1 MKPRRLLLSA
11 FGPFADHVEVD
22 FDRLAEIGLFV
33 VSGPTGAGKTT
44 LFDGLCYGLYGR
56 LAGHRDQH
64 GDVRSDHADVSTTT
78 EVTVDFDA
86 GGHTWRVWRHPRQPR
101 PKKRGSGTTIAP
113 ADATLH
119 RLDGE
124 QWVAVEHR
132 WEAVNQRCR
141 SLIGLEAEQFQQ
153 VVLLPQGRF
162 EQVLNARSAE
172 RQDLLRT
179 LFQSELYRFGQE
191 RLEVQARELEDAIR
205 SVDHQRRAHLAA
217 CDEARRDVVAV
228 FIDQGLLAG
237 NGPIVEGDDLP
248 TAEVLASA
256 IDQLVNGPQR
266 HLETHRRRAEHD
278 AARAAEAATRA
289 EQVVHLVRRRNEL
302 RRRCAEL
309 EAQAGQHGEWRS
321 TLDRAGRA
329 GPVAARATEAHD
341 AETELS
347 RVAGELDVAW
357 SRAVVACSSIGI
369 DLPPRPDEDRAEQCH
384 VEAEMQAKLMGD
396 LVALLDEADAADRT
410 ARLRAEQRQ
419 QILAEH
425 AALAKRRAEA
435 DRRLAEIESTRGP
448 LLSVV
453 AQENGRRTALDQ
465 ARRRYEARSQLDR
478 IDAEL
483 TVVRRRQGER
493 ATEAERLRGVR
504 SELLTEIAAAVT
516 ATERRGDAV
525 EHVERRRHRLQ
536 RRRLLSRT
544 EASLTRAEHALVE
557 ARRVADDVFVRFVS
571 ATAPRLAAS
580 LIAGSPCPVCGSC
593 EHPAP
598 SPPVDADAP
607 ALDVVE
613 AAAAAARHAEG
624 ERASVVAMLRALRD
638 ELGDDADKPEAALRE
653 AVEDAERDVT
663 QCEEVAAH
671 LDVLQSQLV
680 DVESQLVRFEAELRA
695 LPTQLEQLVADR
707 ANLRGE
713 LGDDADDPLADRAAA
728 VDAAAKALDEVDAGR
743 QVLVALTS
751 EREQLQLADEAAR
764 ERSERLAAD
773 AARLGEQVR
782 SSVEVAG
789 RRRREVADAVGD
801 STPQEL
807 AASASDAVDALALAR
822 RRLATWLRADVAAA
836 HARHALELALAAS
849 GFAEVDEARRCA
861 LDPGTAGRLTRAVD
875 AWDQA
880 RLEVRAGLAELSCHE
895 LPDDAPDL
903 AALHRQAEAAADL
916 ARRLVQVAGQ
926 VEARLLQSRQGLA
939 RVRQLDA
946 DHEGLQ
952 AHARMVRTAAEV
964 VRGRNRRNTT
974 LEAWVLA
981 AHLRDV
987 VEQANEHLALM
998 SGGRY
1003 QLAVAE
1009 GVTDGRAKAG
1019 LDLVVEDAY
1028 TGRSRP
1034 TVTLS
1039 GGETFQA
1046 ALSLALGLADVIT
1059 AGRAG
1064 LRLDALFIDE
1074 GFGSLDADALDQ
1086 AVDVLDG
1093 LRSRGAL
1100 VGVVTHVESMKAAL
1114 PVALEVRPRADRRG
1128 STVRQAS

>member
-1 MKPRRLLLSA
+1 MKPRRLRLSA

-64 GDVRSDHADVSTTT
+64 GDVRSDHADDSTTT
-78 EVTVDFDA
+78 EVTVEFDA

-101 PKKRGSGTTIAP
+101 PKKRGNGTTIAP

-124 QWVAVEHR
+124 QWTAVEHR

-162 EQVLNARSAE
+162 EQVLNARSGE

-179 LFQSELYRFGQE
+179 LFQSELYRFGQD
-191 RLEVQARELEDAIR
+191 RLEAEARTLEDGIR
-205 SVDHQRRAHLAA
+205 SVDHERRAHLSAS
-217 CDEARRDVVAV
+217 DQARRDVLAL
-228 FIDQGLLAG
+228 FIDQGLWAG
-237 NGPIVEGDDLP
+237 SHPIPEGDLP
-248 TAEVLASA
+248 TSDALASA
-256 IDQLVNGPQR
+256 IDRLVTGPQQQ
-266 HLETHRRRAEHD
+266 LEERRRRAEHD
-278 AARAAEAATRA
+278 AARAADAATRA
-289 EQVVHLVRRRNEL
+289 EQVANLVRRRDAL
-302 RRRCAEL
+302 RRRWSEL
-309 EAQAGQHGEWRS
+309 EAQAGQHAERRS
-321 TLDRAGRA
+321 TLERAKRA
-329 GPVAARATEAHD
+329 APVAELSEKAQETEAELSLVSADLDAAWARAVD
-341 AETELS
+341 
-347 RVAGELDVAW
+347 
-357 SRAVVACSSIGI
+357 ACSAIGI
-369 DLPPRPDEDRAEQCH
+369 DLPRSPDGDRAEQCH
-384 VEAEMQAKLMGD
+384 VEAEMQVKLMGD
-396 LVALLDEADAADRT
+396 LVALLDEADVADRT
-410 ARLRAEQRQ
+410 ARLRAGQREG
-419 QILAEH
+419 ILVEH
-425 AALAKRRAEA
+425 AAVAKRRAEA
-435 DRRLAEIESTRGP
+435 DRRLAAIESAQKP

-453 AQENGRRTALDQ
+453 AQEDGRRAVLDR
-465 ARRRYEARSQLDR
+465 ARQGYEARSRLDR

-483 TVVRRRQGER
+483 TVVRHRQGER
-493 ATEAERLRGVR
+493 ARQAERLQSVR
-504 SELLTEIAAAVT
+504 TQLLADIGAAVAAA
-516 ATERRGDAV
+516 ERRAAALDL
-525 EHVERRRHRLQ
+525 VERRRHRLQ
-536 RRRLLSRT
+536 RRRLLSQT
-544 EASLTRAEHALVE
+544 ETGLTRAEHALVE
-557 ARRVADDVFVRFVS
+557 ARRVADDVFVRFV
-571 ATAPRLAAS
+571 AGTAPRLAAG
-580 LIAGSPCPVCGSC
+580 LVTGSPCPVCGSC

-598 SPPVDADAP
+598 SPPADEAAP

-624 ERASVVAMLRALRD
+624 ERASVLTMLGALRD
-638 ELGDDADKPEAALRE
+638 ELGIDADKPEAELSAALHV
-653 AVEDAERDVT
+653 AQWDVT
-663 QCEEVAAH
+663 QCEAAAARLEV
-671 LDVLQSQLV
+671 LRLQLV
-680 DVESQLVRFEAELRA
+680 DLDSRLVELEADLRA
-695 LPTQLEQLVADR
+695 LPTQLEQLIADR
-707 ANLRGE
+707 AELRGAI
-713 LGDDADDPLADRAAA
+713 GDDADDPLATRAAT
-728 VDAAAKALDEVDAGR
+728 VDAAMKALDEVDRCRRA
-743 QVLVALTS
+743 LAALTS
-751 EREQLQLADEAAR
+751 EREDLEQAEHADS
-764 ERSERLAAD
+764 ERSEQLAGN
-773 AARLGEQVR
+773 AARLAEQAR
-782 SSVEVAG
+782 GSAELAA

-801 STPQEL
+801 STPQAL
-807 AASASDAVDALALAR
+807 AASAGEAVEALAAAR
-822 RRLATWLRADVAAA
+822 RHLAAWVRADVADT
-836 HARHALELALAAS
+836 HTSHALDLALSAS
-849 GFAEVDEARRCA
+849 GFADIDEALRCA
-861 LDPGTAGRLTRAVD
+861 LDAETVSRLSRAVET
-875 AWDQA
+875 WDRQH
-880 RLEVRAGLAELSCHE
+880 LEVRAGLAELSSHE
-895 LPDDAPDL
+895 LPADAPDL
-903 AALHRQAEAAADL
+903 AVLRQQAANAADH
-916 ARRLVQVAGQ
+916 ARRLVQLAGQ
-926 VEARLLQSRQGLA
+926 AQASLSQARQGLA
-939 RVRQLDA
+939 RVMHLDA
-946 DHEGLQ
+946 DHDGMQ
-952 AHARMVRTAAEV
+952 GRARMVRTAAEV

-1003 QLAVAE
+1003 RLAVGE

-1100 VGVVTHVESMKAAL
+1100 VGVVTHVESLKGAL

-1128 STVRQAS
+1128 STVHQAS